1 VPTLPR
7 QWEVLPIVRI
17 ILHCNII
24 FDALYGIFFRRG
36 EVLIWRWLILR
47 QLLRRLGINWL
58 WRILFGIA

>member
-1 VPTLPR
+1 MPTLPR
-7 QWEVLPIVRI
+7 QWEVLPIVRN

-24 FDALYGIFFRRG
+24 FAALYGIFFRCG
-36 EVLIWRWLILR
+36 EILIWRRLILR